1 MKFFLA
7 ISKGIDDAT
16 TALGRVM
23 WWLTLFMVLVGFV
36 NVVGR
41 YGFELISSLF
51 GQAVARAVS
60 GNIYLELQTYSYDLV
75 FLLGAAYVLQTDS
88 HVRVD
93 IVFSNLSN
101 RVKAIIDVV
110 GGLLFLIPF
119 AIMGIWFSQSY
130 VTRSWLNMEISPN
143 PGGLARYPIKT
154 VIIIAFALLI
164 IQGLSE
170 IIKNVA
176 FLSGHPNSRS
186 IHALKPK
193 TPEPPTAGATD
204 DVEAL

>member
-1 MKFFLA
+1 
-7 ISKGIDDAT
+7 
-16 TALGRVM
+16 M

-41 YGFELISSLF
+41 YGFDLITSLF

-60 GNIYLELQTYSYDLV
+60 GNRYLELQVYAYDLV
-75 FLLGAAYVLQTDS
+75 FLLGAAYVLRTDS

-101 RVKAIIDVV
+101 RIKAIIDVV
-110 GGLLFLIPF
+110 GGLIFLIPF
-119 AIMGIWFSQSY
+119 SIMGIWFSQSY
-130 VTRSWLNMEISPN
+130 VARSWMSMEISPN

-154 VIIIAFALLI
+154 VIIVAFVLLI
-164 IQGLSE
+164 AQGVSE
-170 IIKNVA
+170 MIKNIA

-186 IHALKPK
+186 IHALEPKPA
-193 TPEPPTAGATD
+193 EPPTGGATD